1 MWMTYFWFLVRSRL
15 FIPFY
20 TLLKQAFVNFL
31 FYSYFFL
38 LVFEPHITKIYSIF
52 VITFFN
58 ASYAGVSRFIITI
71 RPNLKWQRPEIW
83 YPSLENISELFFTTP
98 RGACFEKRGFPHIFV
113 IAVVTFYAT
122 YLVNVFKSN
131 LCCRKVVIL
140 FYHFSKTKINGKNV
154 NFTSTRFCE

>member
-71 RPNLKWQRPEIW
+71 RPNLK
-83 YPSLENISELFFTTP
+83 
-98 RGACFEKRGFPHIFV
+98 
-113 IAVVTFYAT
+113 
-122 YLVNVFKSN
+122 
-131 LCCRKVVIL
+131 
-140 FYHFSKTKINGKNV
+140 
-154 NFTSTRFCE
+154 